1 MITLGL
7 RLNSGFCCKHI
18 TSDVECLPTKVFDR
32 SMTVINLDTG
42 EVLKNRGMLPVES
55 LLLAFEKAPIKSKME
70 LALA

>member
-1 MITLGL
+1 
-7 RLNSGFCCKHI
+7 
-18 TSDVECLPTKVFDR
+18 VECLPTKVFDR